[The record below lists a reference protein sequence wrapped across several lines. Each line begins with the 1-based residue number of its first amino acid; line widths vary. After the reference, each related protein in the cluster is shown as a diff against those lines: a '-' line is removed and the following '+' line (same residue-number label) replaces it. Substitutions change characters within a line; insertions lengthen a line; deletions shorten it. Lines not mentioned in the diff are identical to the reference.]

1 MLECVLT
8 GGAMRIK
15 FVEISNFR
23 KLKSTHLDLD
33 KKTTILVGAN
43 NSGKTSAMVALR
55 IFLLSP
61 SRLALRDV
69 TIANWTKIDLLG
81 DEWEAEAEPTID
93 LDALLPSLDVW
104 LDVPLNEIQNVVHIL
119 PTLDWSGGM
128 LGVRL
133 KYQVKDFDKLRTEY
147 VAQRAAARDASTTSP
162 NGETVKIA
170 VWPGS
175 LTDFLERR
183 LRAHLELSAYP
194 LDPAAVV
201 PPGKNGLATPQLLLA
216 SALAFDHPPFKNL
229 IKIDEIAAQR
239 DFADAGS
246 NDGGEDKGETTT
258 RRFKRRLSDQ
268 LRSYY
273 DRHLDPAKTPSDKDY
288 EALGAIQAAERS
300 FDARLE
306 AGFAA
311 AFEELE
317 DLGYPGMSNPKL
329 KISTLLRATDGL
341 KHGSSVQYQV
351 ADPSGDGT
359 RTLKLPEDYSGL
371 GYQNLIAMV
380 FMLMG
385 FRDEW
390 MRVEKAGLLEG
401 TDVSHEIQPLHL
413 VLVEEPE
420 AHLHAQVQQ
429 VFINKAY
436 DLLRKHCDLGAVDTY
451 CTQLIVSTHSSHV
464 AHEADFANLRYF
476 RRRPA
481 ASKGETPT
489 TTVANLSHVFGDGD
503 DTKRF
508 VKRYLKATHC
518 DLFFADG
525 VIFVEGQAERI
536 LVPHFIRH
544 HFPELSRRYV
554 TLLELGGSHVHSFR
568 DLVDALGIATL
579 IIGDLDATAA
589 VKITDKNGK
598 ETTRWKSARPELAKG
613 QQTANSVLKEW
624 HPGKKLIDDLVAL
637 PPEAHVLDAGGDY
650 ELYVAYQKPVE
661 IGATSEGDC
670 FIIPRTFEDALV
682 LENLNAVE
690 HVEGSIT
697 SAKIRDIV
705 AQGLSGN
712 DLEDELFDL
721 LKTAEKAAFAL
732 DCLMLEDPKAIKPP
746 GYIAAGLKWFEGAV
760 GKEIADSEI
769 KAGVA
774 NGRD

>member
-1 MLECVLT
+1 
-8 GGAMRIK
+8 MRIK
-15 FVEISNFR
+15 FIEISNFR
-23 KLKSTHLDLD
+23 KLKATHLDFD
-33 KKTTILVGAN
+33 QKTTILVGAN
-43 NSGKTSAMVALR
+43 NSGKTSAIVALR

-61 SRLALRDV
+61 NRLALRDV
-69 TIANWTKIDLLG
+69 TIANWTTIDLLG
-81 DEWEAEAEPTID
+81 EQWETNAESTVD
-93 LDALLPSLDVW
+93 FDALLPSLDVW
-104 LDVPLNEIQNVVHIL
+104 LDVRLSEIQHVVHIL
-119 PTLDWSGGM
+119 PTLDWSGGL

-133 KYQVKDFDKLRTEY
+133 SYRAKDLEKLKAEY
-147 VAQRAAARDASTTSP
+147 LAQRSAARDASIKGP
-162 NGETVKIA
+162 NGEAIKIA
-170 VWPGS
+170 VWPRS
-175 LTDFLERR
+175 LTNFLERR
-183 LRAHLELSAYP
+183 LRAHIELSAYP
-194 LDPAAVV
+194 LDPTAVTL
-201 PPGKNGLATPQLLLA
+201 PGKNGLATPQTLPA
-216 SALAFDHPPFKNL
+216 SALAFDQPPFKNL

-246 NDGGEDKGETTT
+246 NESGEDKGEAIS

-273 DRHLDPAKTPSDKDY
+273 DRHLDPSKTPSDTDY

-306 AGFAA
+306 AGFAT

-341 KHGSSVQYQV
+341 RHGSSVQYQV
-351 ADPSGDGT
+351 ADPSGNGT
-359 RTLKLPEDYSGL
+359 KTLKLPEDYSGL

-401 TDVSHEIQPLHL
+401 VDVSHEIQPLHL

-436 DLLRKHCDLGAVDTY
+436 NLLRKHPDLGTEDSY
-451 CTQLIVSTHSSHV
+451 CTQLVISTHSSHV
-464 AHEADFANLRYF
+464 AHEADFASLRYF

-481 ASKGETPT
+481 ASSGETPT
-489 TTVANLSHVFGDGD
+489 TTVANLSHIFGDGD

-554 TLLELGGSHVHSFR
+554 SLLELGGSHVHSFR
-568 DLVDALGIATL
+568 DLIDALGIATL
-579 IIGDLDATAA
+579 IVADLDATVA
-589 VKITDKNGK
+589 VKITDKNGH
-598 ETTRWKSARPELAKG
+598 ETTRWKSARPEQGKG

-624 HPGKKLIDDLVAL
+624 HPRKKLIDDLVAL
-637 PPEAHVLDAGGDY
+637 APTGHVSDGEEDY
-650 ELYVAYQKPVE
+650 ELYVAYQKPVT
-661 IGATSEGDC
+661 IHSGDESDS
-670 FIIPRTFEDALV
+670 IVVPRTFEDALI
-682 LENLNAVE
+682 LENLNTVE
-690 HVEGSIT
+690 NIRGSVT
-697 SAKIRDIV
+697 SDKIRAIV
-705 AQGLSGN
+705 AQSLSG
-712 DLEDELFDL
+712 DELEDELFEL

-732 DCLMLEDPKAIKPP
+732 DCLMLKDPKILTPP
-746 GYIAAGLKWFEGAV
+746 SYIAAGLKWFELAV
-760 GKEIADSEI
+760 NKDIAESELKTGKAD
-769 KAGVA
+769 G
-774 NGRD
+774 GH

>member
-1 MLECVLT
+1 
-8 GGAMRIK
+8 MRIK
-15 FVEISNFR
+15 FVEITNFR

-33 KKTTILVGAN
+33 KRTTILVGAN

-81 DEWEAEAEPTID
+81 DEWEADADPTVD
-93 LDALLPSLDVW
+93 LDTLLPTLDVW
-104 LDVPLNEIQNVVHIL
+104 LDVPLSEIQHVVHIL

-133 KYQVKDFDKLRTEY
+133 KYRVKDIDKLRTEY
-147 VAQRAAARDASTTSP
+147 LAQRSAAREASTAGP

-170 VWPGS
+170 VWPRS

-183 LRAHLELSAYP
+183 LRGHIELSAYP
-194 LDPAAVV
+194 LDPTAVKM
-201 PPGKNGLATPQLLLA
+201 PGKCGLATPQVLPA

-239 DFADAGS
+239 DFADAGEHEP
-246 NDGGEDKGETTT
+246 GEDKGESST

-273 DRHLDPAKTPSDKDY
+273 DRHLDPSKTPSDKDY

-306 AGFAA
+306 SGFAP

-317 DLGYPGMSNPKL
+317 DLGYPGMTNPKL

-401 TDVSHEIQPLHL
+401 ADVSHEIQPLHL

-436 DLLRKHCDLGAVDTY
+436 NLLRKHCDLGAGDAY

-481 ASKGETPT
+481 STKGETPT
-489 TTVANLSHVFGDGD
+489 TTVANLSHIFGDGD

-568 DLVDALGIATL
+568 DLIDALGIATL
-579 IIGDLDATAA
+579 IIGDLDATTP
-589 VKITDKNGK
+589 VKITDKNGH
-598 ETTRWKSARPELAKG
+598 ETTRWKSARPEQGVG
-613 QQTANSVLKEW
+613 QQTANAVLKEW
-624 HPGKKLIDDLVAL
+624 HPGTKLIDELVAL
-637 PPEAHVLDAGGDY
+637 PPEGHASTAGEDY
-650 ELYVAYQKPVE
+650 ELYVAYQKPVTV
-661 IGATSEGDC
+661 GTAGVAEGLV
-670 FIIPRTFEDALV
+670 IPRTFEDALI
-682 LENLNAVE
+682 LENLVAVKD
-690 HVEGSIT
+690 VVGSVT
-697 SAKIRDIV
+697 SAKIREIV
-705 AQGLSGN
+705 TQGLSGD

-732 DCLMLEDPKAIKPP
+732 DCLMLEDPKALRPP
-746 GYIAAGLKWFEGAV
+746 SYIAAGLKWFEGAV
-760 GKEIADSEI
+760 GKDIAESEPT
-769 KAGVA
+769 AGQA
-774 NGRD
+774 NGSD

>member
-1 MLECVLT
+1 
-8 GGAMRIK
+8 MRIK

-23 KLKSTHLDLD
+23 KLKSTHLDFD

-61 SRLALRDV
+61 THLGLRDV
-69 TIANWTKIDLLG
+69 TIANWTKIDQLG
-81 DEWEAEAEPTID
+81 DEWETDTNPSVD
-93 LDALLPSLDVW
+93 LDLLLPSLDVW
-104 LDVPLNEIQNVVHIL
+104 LDVPLSEIQHVVHIL

-133 KYQVKDFDKLRTEY
+133 TYRVKDLDKLKTEY
-147 VAQRAAARDASTTSP
+147 LAQRSAARDASITGL
-162 NGETVKIA
+162 NGEAVKIA
-170 VWPGS
+170 VWPRS
-175 LTDFLERR
+175 LTAFLERR
-183 LRAHLELSAYP
+183 LRAHLDLSAYP
-194 LDPAAVV
+194 LDPAAVT
-201 PPGKNGLATPQLLLA
+201 PPGKNGLAAPQTLPA

-239 DFADAGS
+239 DFSDAGS
-246 NDGGEDKGETTT
+246 SDGSEDKGEATT

-273 DRHLDPAKTPSDKDY
+273 DRHLDPSKTPSDKDY

-401 TDVSHEIQPLHL
+401 SDVTHEIQPLHL

-436 DLLRKHCDLGAVDTY
+436 DLLRKHRDLGDGDAF

-464 AHEADFANLRYF
+464 AHEADFASLRYF

-489 TTVANLSHVFGDGD
+489 TTVANLSHIFGDGD

-525 VIFVEGQAERI
+525 VVFVEGQAERI

-554 TLLELGGSHVHSFR
+554 TLLELGGSHVHNFR

-579 IIGDLDATAA
+579 IIGDLDATVAT
-589 VKITDKNGK
+589 KIIDKNGH
-598 ETTRWKSARPELAKG
+598 ETTRWKSARPEQGKA

-624 HPGKKLIDDLVAL
+624 HPQKKLIDELVEL
-637 PPEAHVLDAGGDY
+637 PTEGHASMAGGDY
-650 ELYVAYQKPVE
+650 ELYVAYQKPVKVE
-661 IGATSEGDC
+661 GAADSDALV
-670 FIIPRTFEDALV
+670 IPRTFEDALI
-682 LENLNAVE
+682 LENLTAVAK
-690 HVEGSIT
+690 VEGSVT
-697 SAKIRDIV
+697 SAKIRAIV
-705 AQGLSGN
+705 AEGLSGD

-732 DCLMLEDPKAIKPP
+732 DCLMLEDPKALKPP
-746 GYIAAGLKWFEGAV
+746 SYIVAGLKWFEGAV
-760 GKEIADSEI
+760 GKDIVESGI
-769 KAGVA
+769 KGGQA
-774 NGRD
+774 NGGD

>member
-1 MLECVLT
+1 
-8 GGAMRIK
+8 MRIK
-15 FVEISNFR
+15 FVELSNFR
-23 KLKSTHLDLD
+23 KLKSTHLDFD
-33 KKTTILVGAN
+33 KNTTILVGAN
-43 NSGKTSAMVALR
+43 NSGKTSAMLALR

-61 SRLALRDV
+61 KRLVLRDV
-69 TIANWTKIDLLG
+69 TIANWTQIDLLG
-81 DEWEAEAEPTID
+81 SEWEVGTAPTVD
-93 LDALLPSLDVW
+93 LDSLLPSLDVW
-104 LDVPLNEIQNVVHIL
+104 LDVPLREIQYVVDIL
-119 PTLDWSGGM
+119 PTLDWSGGL

-133 KYQVKDFDKLRTEY
+133 AFRIKNLENLKSEY
-147 VAQRAAARDASTTSP
+147 IAQRGAARDAAIVGPS
-162 NGETVKIA
+162 GESIKIA
-170 VWPGS
+170 VWPRN

-183 LRAHLELSAYP
+183 LQAHLELLAYP
-194 LDPAAVV
+194 LDPAAVA
-201 PPGKNGLATPQLLLA
+201 PPGRSGLATPQTLPA
-216 SALAFDHPPFKNL
+216 SALAFEHPPFKKL

-239 DFADAGS
+239 DFADATS
-246 NDGGEDKGETTT
+246 NDGSDDKGEANN

-273 DRHLDPAKTPSDKDY
+273 DRHLDPSKTPSDKDY

-306 AGFAA
+306 EGFSS
-311 AFEELE
+311 AFQELE

-329 KISTLLRATDGL
+329 KISTLLRGTDGL

-359 RTLKLPEDYSGL
+359 NTLKLPEDYSGL

-390 MRVEKAGLLEG
+390 MRVEKAGIVEG

-436 DLLRKHCDLGAVDTY
+436 DLLRKHTDLGTADDY

-481 ASKGETPT
+481 VSMGETPT
-489 TTVANLSHVFGDGD
+489 TTVANLSYIFGDGD
-503 DTKRF
+503 ETKRF

-568 DLVDALGIATL
+568 NLVDALGIATL
-579 IIGDLDATAA
+579 IIGDLDATTAI
-589 VKITDKNGK
+589 KIFDKNMR
-598 ETTRWKSARPELAKG
+598 ETTRWKSSRPEQGKA
-613 QQTANSVLKEW
+613 QRTANSVLKEW
-624 HPGKKLIDDLVAL
+624 HPRKKLIDELVAL
-637 PPEAHVLDAGGDY
+637 PPDGHISKAGGDY
-650 ELYVAYQKPVE
+650 ELYVAYQKPVKVK
-661 IGATSEGDC
+661 GATEDGNR
-670 FIIPRTFEDALV
+670 IIPRTFEDALI
-682 LENLNAVE
+682 LENLAVAGKI
-690 HVEGSIT
+690 EGSIT
-697 SAKIRDIV
+697 SAKVRDIV
-705 AQGLSGN
+705 AQDLSGD
-712 DLEDELFDL
+712 DLEDELFEL

-732 DCLMLEDPKAIKPP
+732 DCLMLEDPKALKPP
-746 GYIAAGLKWFEGAV
+746 SYIAAGLRWFEGAV
-760 GKEIADSEI
+760 GKDIAQSEMQG
-769 KAGVA
+769 AED
-774 NGRD
+774 RDDN

>member
-1 MLECVLT
+1 
-8 GGAMRIK
+8 MRIR

-23 KLKSTHLDLD
+23 KLKATHLDFD

-69 TIANWTKIDLLG
+69 TITNWTKFDLLG
-81 DEWEAEAEPTID
+81 EQWEVDAEATVD
-93 LDALLPSLDVW
+93 FDALLPSLDVW
-104 LDVPLNEIQNVVHIL
+104 LDVPLSEIQHVVHIL
-119 PTLDWSGGM
+119 PTLDWSGGL

-133 KYQVKDFDKLRTEY
+133 KYHVKDLEKLRAEY
-147 VAQRAAARDASTTSP
+147 LAQRSAARDASTVGP
-162 NGETVKIA
+162 DGEATRIA
-170 VWPGS
+170 VWPRT
-175 LTDFLERR
+175 LTEFLERR
-183 LRAHLELSAYP
+183 LRAHVELSAFP
-194 LDPAAVV
+194 LDPDAVE
-201 PPGKNGLATPQLLLA
+201 PPGKTGHATPQTLPA
-216 SALAFDHPPFKNL
+216 SALAFDQPPFKNL

-239 DFADAGS
+239 DFADAGG
-246 NDGGEDKGETTT
+246 NDGGDDKGEATS

-273 DRHLDPAKTPSDKDY
+273 DRHLDPSKTPSDKDY

-359 RTLKLPEDYSGL
+359 KTLKLPEDYSGL

-401 TDVSHEIQPLHL
+401 ADVSQEIQPLHL

-436 DLLRKHCDLGAVDTY
+436 NLLRKHPDLDTGDRY

-464 AHEADFANLRYF
+464 AHEADFASLRYF

-481 ASKGETPT
+481 GSQDETPT
-489 TTVANLSHVFGDGD
+489 TTVANLSHIFGDSD

-568 DLVDALGIATL
+568 DLIDALGIATL

-598 ETTRWKSARPELAKG
+598 ETTRWKSARPEQGKG
-613 QQTANSVLKEW
+613 QRTANSVLKEW
-624 HPGKKLIDDLVAL
+624 HPKKKQIDELVAL
-637 PPEAHVLDAGGDY
+637 APEGHVSDRGEDY
-650 ELYVAYQKPVE
+650 ELYVAYQKPVKIE
-661 IGATSEGDC
+661 SSDQDDGIV
-670 FIIPRTFEDALV
+670 IPRTFEDALI
-682 LENLNAVE
+682 LENLATIEN
-690 HVEGSIT
+690 VEGSVT
-697 SAKIRDIV
+697 SVKVRAIV
-705 AQGLSGN
+705 AQGLSGD
-712 DLEDELFDL
+712 DLEDELFEL

-732 DCLMLEDPKAIKPP
+732 DCLMLENPKALKPP
-746 GYIAAGLKWFEGAV
+746 SYIAAGLKWFEHAV
-760 GKEIADSEI
+760 SQDIAESEI
-769 KAGVA
+769 KTGKADG
-774 NGRD
+774 GH

>member
-1 MLECVLT
+1 
-8 GGAMRIK
+8 MRIK

-23 KLKSTHLDLD
+23 KLKSTHLDFD

-55 IFLLSP
+55 TFLLSP
-61 SRLALRDV
+61 NTLALRDV

-81 DEWEAEAEPTID
+81 EQWEAEAAPAVN
-93 LDALLPSLDVW
+93 LDTLLPSLDVW
-104 LDVPLNEIQNVVHIL
+104 LDVPLSEIQYVVHIL
-119 PTLDWSGGM
+119 PTLDWSGGL

-133 KYQVKDFDKLRTEY
+133 QYQVKDIEKLKDEY
-147 VAQRAAARDASTTSP
+147 LTQRGAARDAATTGP
-162 NGETVKIA
+162 NGEVIKIA
-170 VWPGS
+170 VWPLC

-183 LRAHLELSAYP
+183 LRAHLELAAYP
-194 LDPAAVV
+194 LDPAAVTL
-201 PPGKNGLATPQLLLA
+201 PGKCGLAIPQVLPE
-216 SALAFDHPPFKNL
+216 SALPFEHAPFKNL

-239 DFADAGS
+239 DFADAGER
-246 NDGGEDKGETTT
+246 DGGDNKVEAGT

-273 DRHLDPAKTPSDKDY
+273 DRHLDPSKTPSDKDY

-306 AGFAA
+306 SGFAA

-317 DLGYPGMSNPKL
+317 DLGYPGMTNPKL

-351 ADPSGDGT
+351 ADPSGDGSKA
-359 RTLKLPEDYSGL
+359 LKLPEDYSGL

-390 MRVEKAGLLEG
+390 MRVEKAGVFEG
-401 TDVSHEIQPLHL
+401 ADVSYEVEPLHL

-436 DLLRKHCDLGAVDTY
+436 DLLRKHRELGTNDTY
-451 CTQLIVSTHSSHV
+451 CTQLLVSTHSSHV

-481 ASKGETPT
+481 STKGETPT
-489 TTVANLSHVFGDGD
+489 TTVANLSHVFGEGD
-503 DTKRF
+503 ETKRF

-568 DLVDALGIATL
+568 DLIDVLGIATL
-579 IIGDLDATAA
+579 IISDLDATARI
-589 VKITDKNGK
+589 KITDKNGQ
-598 ETTRWKSARPELAKG
+598 ETTRWKAARPEQGKG

-624 HPGKKLIDDLVAL
+624 HPGKKLVDELVAL
-637 PPEAHVLDAGGDY
+637 PAECHSSTSEGY
-650 ELYVAYQKPVE
+650 ELYVAYQKPVTVQA
-661 IGATSEGDC
+661 GDAPPATV
-670 FIIPRTFEDALV
+670 IPRTFEDALI
-682 LENLNAVE
+682 LQNITAVKDL
-690 HVEGSIT
+690 EGSIA
-697 SAKIRDIV
+697 SEKIKTIV

-712 DLEDELFDL
+712 DLEDELLDL

-732 DCLMLEDPKAIKPP
+732 DCLMLEDPMVLKPP
-746 GYIAAGLKWFEGAV
+746 DYIDHGLKWFEGAV
-760 GKEIADSEI
+760 SKDLTESELVS
-769 KAGVA
+769 GET
-774 NGRD
+774 NGES

>member
-1 MLECVLT
+1 
-8 GGAMRIK
+8 MRIK

-55 IFLLSP
+55 LFLLSP
-61 SRLALRDV
+61 NRLALRDV

-81 DEWEAEAEPTID
+81 EQWEDDIEPSVD
-93 LDALLPSLDVW
+93 LNGLLPSLDVW
-104 LDVPLNEIQNVVHIL
+104 LDVPLCEIQHVVHIL
-119 PTLDWSGGM
+119 PTLDWSGGL

-133 KYQVKDFDKLRTEY
+133 VYRVNDLNKLKTEY
-147 VAQRAAARDASTTSP
+147 LAQRSAARDASTTGP
-162 NGETVKIA
+162 TGEVIKIE
-170 VWPGS
+170 VWPRS

-183 LRAHLELSAYP
+183 LRAHVDLLAYP
-194 LDPAAVV
+194 LDPTAVT
-201 PPGKNGLATPQLLLA
+201 PPGKSGLANPQTLPP
-216 SALAFDHPPFKNL
+216 SALPFDHPPFKNL

-246 NDGGEDKGETTT
+246 NDAGEDRGETTV

-273 DRHLDPAKTPSDKDY
+273 DRHLDPSKTPSDKDY

-306 AGFAA
+306 AGFSA

-317 DLGYPGMSNPKL
+317 ELGYPGMNNPKL

-390 MRVEKAGLLEG
+390 MRVEKAGLVEG
-401 TDVSHEIQPLHL
+401 ADVSHEIQPLHL

-436 DLLRKHCDLGAVDTY
+436 NLLRKHCDLGDRDTF

-489 TTVANLSHVFGDGD
+489 TTVANLSHIFGDGD
-503 DTKRF
+503 NTKRF

-536 LVPHFIRH
+536 LVPHFIRYH
-544 HFPELSRRYV
+544 YPELSRRYV
-554 TLLELGGSHVHSFR
+554 TLLELGGSHVHNFR

-579 IIGDLDATAA
+579 IIGDLDATIAT
-589 VKITDKNGK
+589 KITDKNGK
-598 ETTRWKSARPELAKG
+598 ETTRWKSVRPEQGKG

-624 HPGKKLIDDLVAL
+624 HPQKKLIDELVAL
-637 PPEAHVLDAGGDY
+637 PAEGHASSATDDY
-650 ELYVAYQKPVE
+650 ELYVAYQKPLKVE
-661 IGATSEGDC
+661 GVAESDALV
-670 FIIPRTFEDALV
+670 IPRTFEDALI
-682 LENLNAVE
+682 LENIAAVAE
-690 HVEGSIT
+690 VEGSVT
-697 SAKIRDIV
+697 SAKIRAIV
-705 AQGLSGN
+705 AEDLSG
-712 DLEDELFDL
+712 DELEDELFEL

-732 DCLMLEDPKAIKPP
+732 DCLMLEDPKALKPP
-746 GYIAAGLKWFEGAV
+746 SYIASGLKWFEGAV
-760 GKEIADSEI
+760 SKDILESEI
-769 KAGVA
+769 KAGQS
-774 NGRD
+774 NGGA

>member
-1 MLECVLT
+1 
-8 GGAMRIK
+8 MRIR

-23 KLKSTHLDLD
+23 KLKATHFDFD

-69 TIANWTKIDLLG
+69 TIANWTKFDLLG
-81 DEWEAEAEPTID
+81 EQWEADGESTVD
-93 LDALLPSLDVW
+93 FDALLPSLDVW
-104 LDVPLNEIQNVVHIL
+104 LDVPLAEIQHVVHIL
-119 PTLDWSGGM
+119 PTLDWSGGL

-133 KYQVKDFDKLRTEY
+133 KYHAKDLEKLRVEY
-147 VAQRAAARDASTTSP
+147 LAQRNAARDASTTGP
-162 NGETVKIA
+162 NGEAIKIA
-170 VWPGS
+170 VWPRS

-183 LRAHLELSAYP
+183 LRAHVELSAFP
-194 LDPAAVV
+194 LDPTAVEL
-201 PPGKNGLATPQLLLA
+201 PGKTGLATPQTLPA
-216 SALAFDHPPFKNL
+216 SALAFDQPPFKNL

-239 DFADAGS
+239 DFADAGG
-246 NDGGEDKGETTT
+246 NDGGDDKGEATS

-273 DRHLDPAKTPSDKDY
+273 DRHLDPSKTPSDKDY

-306 AGFAA
+306 AGFSA

-359 RTLKLPEDYSGL
+359 KTLKLPEDYSGL

-401 TDVSHEIQPLHL
+401 ADVSHEIQPLHL

-436 DLLRKHCDLGAVDTY
+436 NLLRKHPDLDTGESY

-464 AHEADFANLRYF
+464 AHEADFASLRYF

-481 ASKGETPT
+481 VNQDETPT
-489 TTVANLSHVFGDGD
+489 TTVANLSHIFGDGD

-568 DLVDALGIATL
+568 DLIDALGIATL

-589 VKITDKNGK
+589 VKITDKNGH
-598 ETTRWKSARPELAKG
+598 ETTRWKSARPERGKE

-624 HPGKKLIDDLVAL
+624 HPKKKLIDELVTLA
-637 PPEAHVLDAGGDY
+637 PEGHVSDGGEDY
-650 ELYVAYQKPVE
+650 DLYVAYQKPVK
-661 IGATSEGDC
+661 INSSSQDDV
-670 FIIPRTFEDALV
+670 IVIPRTFEDALI
-682 LENLNAVE
+682 LENLTVVE
-690 HVEGSIT
+690 NIQGSVT
-697 SAKIRDIV
+697 SGKIRAIV
-705 AQGLSGN
+705 AQDLTGD
-712 DLEDELFDL
+712 DLEDELFEL

-732 DCLMLEDPKAIKPP
+732 DCLMLEDPKVLKAPS
-746 GYIAAGLKWFEGAV
+746 YIAAGLKWFERAV
-760 GKEIADSEI
+760 GKDIAEGELKTG
-769 KAGVA
+769 KADG
-774 NGRD
+774 GH

>member
-1 MLECVLT
+1 
-8 GGAMRIK
+8 
-15 FVEISNFR
+15 
-23 KLKSTHLDLD
+23 
-33 KKTTILVGAN
+33 
-43 NSGKTSAMVALR
+43 MVALR

-61 SRLALRDV
+61 NRLALRDV

-81 DEWEAEAEPTID
+81 EDWETDAEATVD
-93 LDALLPSLDVW
+93 FDALLPSVDVW
-104 LDVPLNEIQNVVHIL
+104 LDVPLSEIQHVVHIL
-119 PTLDWSGGM
+119 PTLDWSGGL

-133 KYQVKDFDKLRTEY
+133 KYHAKDLEKLKAEY
-147 VAQRAAARDASTTSP
+147 LAQRSAARDASTAGP
-162 NGETVKIA
+162 NGEAIKIA
-170 VWPGS
+170 VWPRN

-183 LRAHLELSAYP
+183 LRAHIELSAYP
-194 LDPAAVV
+194 LDPAEVT
-201 PPGKNGLATPQLLLA
+201 PPGKNGLAIPQTLPA
-216 SALAFDHPPFKNL
+216 SALAFDQPPFRKL

-239 DFADAGS
+239 DFADAVG
-246 NDGGEDKGETTT
+246 NEGGEDKGEATS

-273 DRHLDPAKTPSDKDY
+273 DRHLDPSKTPSDKDY

-306 AGFAA
+306 AGFAT

-317 DLGYPGMSNPKL
+317 DLGYPGMNNPKL
-329 KISTLLRATDGL
+329 KLSTLLRATDGL

-359 RTLKLPEDYSGL
+359 KTLKLPEDYSGL

-401 TDVSHEIQPLHL
+401 VDVSHEIQPLHL

-436 DLLRKHCDLGAVDTY
+436 NLLRKHPDLGAEESY
-451 CTQLIVSTHSSHV
+451 CTQLVVSTHSSHV
-464 AHEADFANLRYF
+464 AHEADFASLRYF
-476 RRRPA
+476 RRRAA

-489 TTVANLSHVFGDGD
+489 TTVANLSHIFGDGD

-568 DLVDALGIATL
+568 DLIDALGIATL

-589 VKITDKNGK
+589 VKIIDKNGK
-598 ETTRWKSARPELAKG
+598 EATRWKSARPEQGKE
-613 QQTANSVLKEW
+613 QRTANSVLKEW
-624 HPGKKLIDDLVAL
+624 HPKKKLIDELVAL
-637 PPEAHVLDAGGDY
+637 APEGHVSDEGEDY
-650 ELYVAYQKPVE
+650 ELYVAYQKPVK
-661 IGATSEGDC
+661 IKSLGPGDDI
-670 FIIPRTFEDALV
+670 IIPRTFEDALI
-682 LENLNAVE
+682 LENLATIGN
-690 HVEGSIT
+690 VEGSVT
-697 SAKIRDIV
+697 SVKVRSIV
-705 AQGLSGN
+705 AQGLSGD
-712 DLEDELFDL
+712 DLEDELFEL

-732 DCLMLEDPKAIKPP
+732 DCLMIENPTALEPP
-746 GYIAAGLKWFEGAV
+746 SYIAAGLKWFERAV
-760 GKEIADSEI
+760 SKDIAESELKTGKAD
-769 KAGVA
+769 G
-774 NGRD
+774 GH

>member
-1 MLECVLT
+1 
-8 GGAMRIK
+8 MRIR

-23 KLKSTHLDLD
+23 KLKATHLDFD

-69 TIANWTKIDLLG
+69 TIANWTKFDLLG
-81 DEWEAEAEPTID
+81 ELWEADAESTVD
-93 LDALLPSLDVW
+93 FDALLPSLDVW
-104 LDVPLNEIQNVVHIL
+104 LDVPLSEIQHVVHIL
-119 PTLDWSGGM
+119 PTLDWSGGL

-133 KYQVKDFDKLRTEY
+133 KYHAKDLEKLRAEY
-147 VAQRAAARDASTTSP
+147 LAQRSAARGASTTGP
-162 NGETVKIA
+162 NGEAIKIA
-170 VWPGS
+170 VWPRS

-183 LRAHLELSAYP
+183 LRAHVELSAFP
-194 LDPAAVV
+194 LDPTAVE
-201 PPGKNGLATPQLLLA
+201 PPGRTGLAKPQTLPA
-216 SALAFDHPPFKNL
+216 SALAFDQPPFKNL

-239 DFADAGS
+239 DFADAGG
-246 NDGGEDKGETTT
+246 NDSGDDKGEATS

-273 DRHLDPAKTPSDKDY
+273 DRHLDPSKTPSDKDY

-306 AGFAA
+306 AGFSA

-359 RTLKLPEDYSGL
+359 KTLKLPEDYSGL

-401 TDVSHEIQPLHL
+401 ADVSHEIQPLHL

-436 DLLRKHCDLGAVDTY
+436 NLLRKHPDLNTGDSY

-464 AHEADFANLRYF
+464 AHEADFASLRYF

-481 ASKGETPT
+481 GSQDETPT
-489 TTVANLSHVFGDGD
+489 TTVANLSHIFGDGD

-544 HFPELSRRYV
+544 HFSELSRRYV

-568 DLVDALGIATL
+568 DLINALGIATL

-589 VKITDKNGK
+589 VKIIDKNGK
-598 ETTRWKSARPELAKG
+598 ETTRWKSARPEQGKE

-624 HPGKKLIDDLVAL
+624 HPKKKLIDELVAL
-637 PPEAHVLDAGGDY
+637 APEGHVSDGGEDY
-650 ELYVAYQKPVE
+650 ELYVAYQKPVKIE
-661 IGATSEGDC
+661 TSDQDKG
-670 FIIPRTFEDALV
+670 IVIPRTFEDALV
-682 LENLNAVE
+682 LENLATIEN
-690 HVEGSIT
+690 VEGSVT
-697 SAKIRDIV
+697 SVKVRATV
-705 AQGLSGN
+705 AQGLSGD
-712 DLEDELFDL
+712 DLEDELFEL

-732 DCLMLEDPKAIKPP
+732 DCLMLEDPMALKPP
-746 GYIAAGLKWFEGAV
+746 SYIAAGLKWFERAV
-760 GKEIADSEI
+760 SKDIAESELKTGKAD
-769 KAGVA
+769 GG
-774 NGRD
+774 N

>member
-1 MLECVLT
+1 
-8 GGAMRIK
+8 MRIK

-61 SRLALRDV
+61 GRLALRDV
-69 TIANWTKIDLLG
+69 TIANWTQIDLLG
-81 DEWEAEAEPTID
+81 DEWETDTEPTVD
-93 LDALLPSLDVW
+93 LDPLLPSLDVW
-104 LDVPLNEIQNVVHIL
+104 LDVPLGEIQHVVHIL

-133 KYQVKDFDKLRTEY
+133 KYQLKDLDKLKTEY
-147 VAQRAAARDASTTSP
+147 LAQRSAARDASTTGP
-162 NGETVKIA
+162 NGETIKIA
-170 VWPGS
+170 VWPRS

-183 LRAHLELSAYP
+183 LRAHIELAAYP
-194 LDPAAVV
+194 LDPTAVTT
-201 PPGKNGLATPQLLLA
+201 PGKNGLAKPQALPA

-239 DFADAGS
+239 DFADAS
-246 NDGGEDKGETTT
+246 EHESGEDKGEATA

-273 DRHLDPAKTPSDKDY
+273 DRHLDPSKTPSDKDF

-306 AGFAA
+306 AGFAT

-401 TDVSHEIQPLHL
+401 ADVSHEIQPLHL

-436 DLLRKHCDLGAVDTY
+436 GLLRKHCDLGNGDTY
-451 CTQLIVSTHSSHV
+451 CTQLLVSTHSSHV

-481 ASKGETPT
+481 ATKGETPT
-489 TTVANLSHVFGDGD
+489 TTVANLSHIFGDGD

-568 DLVDALGIATL
+568 DLVDTLGIATL
-579 IIGDLDATAA
+579 IIGDLDATAP
-589 VKITDKNGK
+589 VKITDKNGHK
-598 ETTRWKSARPELAKG
+598 TARWKSARPERGKG

-624 HPGKKLIDDLVAL
+624 HPQKTLIDELVAL
-637 PPEAHVLDAGGDY
+637 PPEGHASADGGGY
-650 ELYVAYQKPVE
+650 ELYVAYQKPVKLTFAGE
-661 IGATSEGDC
+661 TDSL
-670 FIIPRTFEDALV
+670 IIPRTFEDALI
-682 LENLNAVE
+682 LENLAAVE
-690 HVEGSIT
+690 NVEGSNT
-697 SAKIRDIV
+697 SAKIRAIV
-705 AQGLSGN
+705 AQGLSGD

-732 DCLMLEDPKAIKPP
+732 DCLMLEDPKALKPP
-746 GYIAAGLKWFEGAV
+746 SYIAAGLKWFEGAV
-760 GKEIADSEI
+760 GKDIAESEL
-769 KAGVA
+769 KAGQA
-774 NGRD
+774 NGGD

>member
-1 MLECVLT
+1 
-8 GGAMRIK
+8 MRIK

-33 KKTTILVGAN
+33 RKTTILVGAN

-55 IFLLSP
+55 TFLVTP
-61 SRLALRDV
+61 NRLALRDV
-69 TIANWTKIDLLG
+69 TIANWTKIDVLG
-81 DEWEAEAEPTID
+81 EEWEADAETSID
-93 LDALLPSLDVW
+93 LDALLPALDVW
-104 LDVPLNEIQNVVHIL
+104 LDVPLSEIQHVVQIL
-119 PTLDWSGGM
+119 PTLDWSGGL

-133 KYQVKDFDKLRTEY
+133 RYQIKDIEKLRAEY
-147 VAQRAAARDASTTSP
+147 VAERAASGKAVATGP
-162 NGETVKIA
+162 KGEQIKLA
-170 VWPGS
+170 VWPLC

-183 LRAHLELSAYP
+183 LRAHLELAAFP
-194 LDPAAVV
+194 LDPEAVTL
-201 PPGKNGLATPQLLLA
+201 PGKCGLAVPQDLPA
-216 SALAFDHPPFKNL
+216 SALRFDHPPFKNL

-239 DFADAGS
+239 DFADAG
-246 NDGGEDKGETTT
+246 DREGGEDKPETGI

-273 DRHLDPAKTPSDKDY
+273 DRHLDPSKTPTDKDY

-300 FDARLE
+300 FDSRLE
-306 AGFAA
+306 SGFAA

-359 RTLKLPEDYSGL
+359 KTLKLPEDYSGL

-390 MRVEKAGLLEG
+390 MRVEKAGILEG
-401 TDVSHEIQPLHL
+401 ADVSHEIQPLHL

-436 DLLRKHCDLGAVDTY
+436 DLLRKHGDLGTGETY
-451 CTQLIVSTHSSHV
+451 CTQLLVSTHSSHV

-489 TTVANLSHVFGDGD
+489 TTVANLSHVFGEGD
-503 DTKRF
+503 ETKRF

-568 DLVDALGIATL
+568 DLIDVLGIATL

-589 VKITDKNGK
+589 VKITDKNGFD
-598 ETTRWKSARPELAKG
+598 TLRWKSARPELGKD

-624 HPGKKLIDDLVAL
+624 HPGTKLIDELAAL
-637 PPEAHVLDAGGDY
+637 PPADHATAGDGYD
-650 ELYVAYQKPVE
+650 LYVAYQKPISLDIDGE
-661 IGATSEGDC
+661 TSATV
-670 FIIPRTFEDALV
+670 IPRTFEDALV
-682 LENLNAVE
+682 LTNSAAMADVG
-690 HVEGSIT
+690 GSRT
-697 SAKIRDIV
+697 SAKVKEIV
-705 AQGLSGN
+705 GAGLSGT
-712 DLEDELFDL
+712 DLADELFDL
-721 LKTAEKAAFAL
+721 LKSAEKAAFAL
-732 DCLMLEDPKAIKPP
+732 DCLMLADPRALKPP
-746 GYIAAGLKWFEGAV
+746 AYIADGLKWFETAV
-760 GKEIADSEI
+760 GKEIAESEL
-769 KAGVA
+769 KAGPVGDHA
-774 NGRD
+774 